1 MRYLLL
7 ASMFL
12 NLLGSASA
20 QGKKEKEMSM
30 MSGVVLDEKGKI
42 VPGAIIKIS
51 KKKEAF
57 DIRVGE
63 DGMYY
68 SALLPVG
75 YYHVDIR
82 ANNRY
87 YQSQKVRLTPTGE
100 SKKFYNFRLQG
111 GGVAALYTDRYD
123 PLRRLNAGEHV
134 PQMK

>member
-1 MRYLLL
+1 MRYLLC
-7 ASMFL
+7 ASLFL
-12 NLLGSASA
+12 VLIGSASA
-20 QGKKEKEMSM
+20 QSKKEKETSM
-30 MSGVVLDEKGKI
+30 MSGIVLDEKNKI
-42 VPGAIIKIS
+42 VPGAILKIS

-87 YQSQKVRLTPTGE
+87 YQSQKVQLTPTGDT
-100 SKKFYNFRLQG
+100 KKYYNFRLKG
-111 GGVAALYTDRYD
+111 DGVAELYTDEHD